1 MKSTKKNQLQTREVV
16 SDFEI
21 KIQTIRLQL
30 EKIRVKGESILS
42 NPKAAYLLPA
52 LKELIIQ
59 NSLHPEKL
67 KKLDQNF
74 LENECKENYLSL
86 YFQDLIEL
94 AKMAE
99 QKEFS
104 FEADWLLKITE
115 EQSRFFANRAPFWL
129 GIANLFARIY
139 LQATIE
145 DFMEQST
152 QELQEMVRNSPNA
165 YHPILWHI
173 LFTDYIH
180 QKTEFLV
187 SNLAK
192 LEEQGASLNPEGIYQ
207 ALREL
212 KGSIPLFSLVR

>member
-1 MKSTKKNQLQTREVV
+1 MKSTKKNQLQTQELV
-16 SDFEI
+16 SDFES
-21 KIQTIRLQL
+21 KIQTIQLQL
-30 EKIRVKGESILS
+30 EKIRIKGETILS
-42 NPKAAYLLPA
+42 NPKTAYLLPA

-59 NSLHPEKL
+59 NSLYAEKL
-67 KKLDQNF
+67 KELDQNF

-86 YFQDLIEL
+86 YFQDLVEL
-94 AKMAE
+94 AKVAE
-99 QKEFS
+99 QKDFS

-152 QELQEMVRNSPNA
+152 QELQEMVRNSSNA

-173 LFTDYIH
+173 LFTDYIR

-212 KGSIPLFSLVR
+212 KGAIPLFSLVR